1 MTRFEI
7 KLYLT
12 IAFAICVAGIFFY
25 VNESNE
31 SLLISHAEVLHGLND
46 LELHNEKINEEALIS
61 AYRLYGSY
69 DSINQQIQQL
79 DDHVDEIT
87 NNPLFEDEIYQ
98 VVKDNLALFKNALN
112 EKEKSI
118 YKFATLNSLI
128 KNSATHV
135 PSMTARY
142 LQRFGFED
150 QPYLLE
156 ISKITLSIFQ
166 ARNAMDADLIAGIN
180 ESIDYLKTKHFE
192 DEEMEQFNLVFVSH
206 AKVMQRYLPTY
217 LTVFEDIVNNPM
229 RALLHQVQESFIKI
243 SSAEAE
249 KLRTLSNFISV
260 IFVSSILF
268 IIYLFFDLEKAR
280 KNQLHLTRELEYRAK
295 TDRLTSL
302 KNRFAFEQEE
312 RGLVEVCAMLLI
324 NVDGF
329 KNINDFYGRELG
341 DEYLKFLSGIV
352 SQFREIYIVHEIYRV
367 GSDEFGV
374 LVETRN
380 RDRLIGLASRFIEQI
395 ESTQFTY
402 QNIHLGIQV
411 SIGVSTVLPLL
422 EKADIALRKIKK
434 TRNKFTLYE
443 DDQSL
448 EQQVKSNLTMMHF
461 IREAIEHDYVE
472 PHFMPIMNNADLAI
486 HGYECLLRLRDKEG
500 RLYYPSEF
508 LHIAKEGR
516 LYGQLTRIMFDKCM
530 QKFVQNDYSFSI
542 NISIDD
548 IEDDEVVDY
557 LIVRLIKFPE
567 MASRLTLEILESEGV
582 KNYSVLQSFIERV
595 KFCGC
600 KIAIDDYGT
609 GYSNLQHLVK
619 LKVDSLK
626 LDGSL
631 IEPMTTDVSS
641 FVAVRAIVEM
651 AQDLGIQT
659 TAAEFVS
666 SEQVM
671 QVVRSLGI
679 TQSQGYYIGR
689 AAVELTETPDFL
701 K

>member
-1 MTRFEI
+1 MKRFEI

-79 DDHVDEIT
+79 GDHVDEIA

-192 DEEMEQFNLVFVSH
+192 DEEMERFNLVFVSH

-352 SQFREIYIVHEIYRV
+352 SQFREIYVVHEIYRV

-434 TRNKFTLYE
+434 TRNKFMLYE

-472 PHFMPIMNNADLAI
+472 PHFMPIMNNADLGI

-567 MASRLTLEILESEGV
+567 VASRLTLEILESEGV

>member
-79 DDHVDEIT
+79 GDKVDEIA
-87 NNPLFEDEIYQ
+87 NSPLFDDEIYQ
-98 VVKDNLALFKNALN
+98 VVKDNLVLFKNALN

-192 DEEMEQFNLVFVSH
+192 DEEMERFNLVFVSH

-217 LTVFEDIVNNPM
+217 LAVFEDIVNNPM
-229 RALLHQVQESFIKI
+229 RALLYQVQESFIKI

-249 KLRTLSNFISV
+249 KLRNLSNFVSV

-268 IIYLFFDLEKAR
+268 IINLFFDLEKAR
-280 KNQLHLTRELEYRAK
+280 KNQLHLTQQLEYRAK

-312 RGLVEVCAMLLI
+312 SGLVEICAMLLI

-352 SQFREIYIVHEIYRV
+352 CQFRDIYVVHEIYRV

-380 RDRLIGLASRFIEQI
+380 RDRLIGLASRFIEKI

-530 QKFVQNDYSFSI
+530 QKFIQNDYSFSI

-567 MASRLTLEILESEGV
+567 VASRLTLEILESEGV

-679 TQSQGYYIGR
+679 TLSQGYYIGR
-689 AAVELTETPDFL
+689 AAVELTEMPDFL